1 MSSRTYTTLLCGS
14 VMLQQTYAA
23 DLWYLS
29 YMMTI
34 AHTDEG
40 SEITASFIDESKHA
54 HSSKTAKDCSSTFS
68 KNTGS
73 SSQNVPGNESSA
85 ITESFGNDS
94 THAHSSKTVEDYS
107 ATVSKIS
114 AKSANRAMTARYV
127 YASWKTGVYL
137 VMVKALL
144 TSFAIEVQGDL
155 PGITDEDCTD
165 TGATTEHCGDFRTWH
180 V

>member
-14 VMLQQTYAA
+14 AMQQTYAA

-40 SEITASFIDESKHA
+40 SAITASFIDESKHA

-68 KNTGS
+68 KNAGS
-73 SSQNVPGNESSA
+73 SSQNVPGNESSAITKLFGNDSTHARSSKTAKDCSATVSKNSSSKNVPGNERSA

-94 THAHSSKTVEDYS
+94 THAHSSETVEDYS
-107 ATVSKIS
+107 AAVSKIS
-114 AKSANRAMTARYV
+114 VKSANRAMTAR
-127 YASWKTGVYL
+127 
-137 VMVKALL
+137 
-144 TSFAIEVQGDL
+144 
-155 PGITDEDCTD
+155 
-165 TGATTEHCGDFRTWH
+165 
-180 V
+180 